1 MSKPVQ
7 AEELYVLLAKHLD
20 LSWVYAETLTVPT
33 ATVAIQAESE
43 IVRPLASE
51 LANLIE
57 YARKGQMKGIEQELE
72 KLTKSDAKYQP
83 FVNQLNQ
90 LVQEFNIQKI
100 RQFLQQG

>member
-1 MSKPVQ
+1 MV
-7 AEELYVLLAKHLD
+7 
-20 LSWVYAETLTVPT
+20 VP
-33 ATVAIQAESE
+33 
-43 IVRPLASE
+43 PASE

-72 KLTKSDAKYQP
+72 KLTQSDAKHQP
-83 FVNQLNQ
+83 FVNHLNQ